1 MEKEVIE
8 QAVEIFNQLSP
19 QNQTYM
25 MALAKVACT
34 AEDAVK
40 KERIEQP
47 HQMKG
52 LL

>member
-1 MEKEVIE
+1 MEKAVIE
-8 QAVEIFNQLSP
+8 EAVEIFNQLSP

-40 KERIEQP
+40 KERTEQP
-47 HQMKG
+47 HQRKG
-52 LL
+52 LV